1 VVFDRLGFGS
11 LTLHLEVFFH
21 LLYALL
27 GGQSVCRVVVIS
39 CYNAFFYL
47 NSYVVKVF
55 LLVVVVVQQSGIF
68 LLSNTGRENA

>member
-1 VVFDRLGFGS
+1 VIFDRLGFCG

-39 CYNAFFYL
+39 CYNAFFYF
-47 NSYVVKVF
+47 NSYVVKIF
-55 LLVVVVVQQSGIF
+55 LLAVVVVQQSGIF
-68 LLSNTGRENA
+68 LLSNTGGENA